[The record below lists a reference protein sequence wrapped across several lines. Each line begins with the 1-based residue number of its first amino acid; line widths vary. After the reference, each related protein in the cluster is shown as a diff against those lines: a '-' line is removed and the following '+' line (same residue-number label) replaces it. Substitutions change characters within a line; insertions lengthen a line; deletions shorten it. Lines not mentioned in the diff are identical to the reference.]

1 MAVYKRGEIYHYEFE
16 HRGPRL
22 RGSTGC
28 TSKREAQAVERAK
41 RQEAAKEAE
50 RREALGRAPLTW
62 GVAASRYWEE
72 DGQHHSRTTG
82 TLWSLEWLTREI
94 GGSTRLSDING
105 SLIARLVAKR
115 RADGVSNATVNRTVT
130 QALRR
135 VIERAKLWGE
145 HLPPIEW
152 RKHMLAE
159 PRERVR
165 ELRADEEGALFAAL
179 RPDYHA
185 IVRFSLLS
193 GCRLAECT
201 GLRWA
206 DVDWGGRLIWI
217 NGKGGKR
224 ASIPMP
230 PVVREL
236 LWPLQG
242 HHPSAVFTYIVRRPS
257 RDARRGE
264 RCPISYENMK
274 AEWRRVKSA
283 AALVDYRFHD
293 NRHTAAT
300 RVLRA
305 CGNLAIVSR
314 MLRHEKISTTAK
326 YAHVSSGDVMHAMQQ
341 AAHGVPTNVP
351 TLPTSETAKSTGSQ

>member
-1 MAVYKRGEIYHYEFE
+1 MAVYKRGEIYWYEFNYG
-16 HRGPRL
+16 RRF

-28 TSKREAQAVERAK
+28 TSKREAQEVERQK
-41 RQEAAKEAE
+41 RQEAARE

-62 GVAASRYWEE
+62 AVAASYWQEV
-72 DGQHHSRTTG
+72 GQHHRRTTG

-145 HLPPIEW
+145 HLQPIEW

-185 IVRFSLLS
+185 IVRFALLS

-206 DVDWGGRLIWI
+206 DVDWGGRLISI

-264 RCPISYENMK
+264 RCLISYENMK

-341 AAHGVPTNVP
+341 AAHGVPTKVP